1 MFFRKGKS
9 TIVILDHE
17 RGHTRSLNVRSGFIK
32 RLKFYLIFLVAVAAG
47 LVYTTAEAYKQ
58 AEKVRVENEN
68 LVQMVSDLK
77 SKLPDPADSVNARTY
92 IRKIET
98 KLQKINSYLKKR
110 GVRGFSDESVGGG
123 EEIDDLTILERY
135 SLYDEHLDKVF
146 LGLVST
152 PTGFPGRPSISSN
165 YGYRTDP
172 FNSGKGE
179 FHSGLDFKGNRGDHV
194 RNTASGVVISAGWN
208 NGYGNCVRIRHSG
221 GYETLYGHLSEI
233 KVKAGQKVNANE
245 VIGLVGSTGRSTGD
259 HLHYEVRKNGKVLD
273 PEKFLRVH

>member
-1 MFFRKGKS
+1 VES
-9 TIVILDHE
+9 
-17 RGHTRSLNVRSGFIK
+17 
-32 RLKFYLIFLVAVAAG
+32 
-47 LVYTTAEAYKQ
+47 YKQ

-68 LVQMVSDLK
+68 LVNMVSDLK
-77 SKLPDPADSVNARTY
+77 SKLPDPADSLNARTY
-92 IRKIET
+92 IQKIET

-123 EEIDDLTILERY
+123 EEIDNLTILERY

-146 LGLVST
+146 SGLVST

-179 FHSGLDFKGNRGDHV
+179 FHSGVDFKGNNGDHV
-194 RNTASGVVISAGWN
+194 RNTASGVVISAGWY
-208 NGYGNCVRIRHSG
+208 NGYGNCVRIRHKG
-221 GYETLYGHLSEI
+221 GYETLYGHLSAV
-233 KVKAGQKVNANE
+233 KVKAGQKVDANE
-245 VIGLVGSTGRSTGD
+245 VIGLVGSTGRSTGN